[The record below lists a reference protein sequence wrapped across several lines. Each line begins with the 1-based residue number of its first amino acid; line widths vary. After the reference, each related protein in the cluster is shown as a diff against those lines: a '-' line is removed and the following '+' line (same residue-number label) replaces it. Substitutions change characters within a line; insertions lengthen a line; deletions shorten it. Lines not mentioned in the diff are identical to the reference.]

1 METQKE
7 QPQEGNEK
15 IEYPKVIAGEDVL
28 LRKRREKLFGID
40 YADRLSE
47 NRFGIAL
54 SGGGIRSATINL
66 GLLKTLNKYNIL
78 EHADYISTV
87 SGGGYTG
94 AYIQATLK
102 ETGAYEELFND
113 EHITYMRMRGEYLF
127 PGTGWLKLWNQFV
140 LVISYIISLIM
151 SWISPGILIV
161 LAMGLYA
168 MVDDNFITFDKE
180 AISAGTDQLFQYSAV
195 ALAVIF
201 LVHYIFNIALNFN
214 LYVSAYFNIAEAVLV
229 GLVFLTVVTV
239 VLINFSSLRVPHIP
253 DFAQKLVIG
262 VLLILLGFFANPNA
276 SSFHRFYRKQLA
288 DAFMKFSGT
297 NRNVLLKD
305 LCQVDSAQQ
314 ADFLA
319 PYPLINTCLNLQS
332 SSDPNFQGTK
342 ASDYFLLSPL
352 YAGAKLTGYV
362 HTAENYGYN
371 TMTLPAAVTI
381 SAAAVNP
388 GMGIYSNKVLSILT
402 TILNLRLGYWTWN
415 PSWLKTTRPIV
426 FWPFYFIYEL
436 FSRIGTDK
444 KMVNISDGGH
454 IENLAVIELLR
465 RKCRLILAID
475 AGADP
480 NFTFAD
486 LENLTIR
493 ARNEL
498 GVDIRFRPGQIP
510 EEIMRPHPSHGYSL
524 QRYAI
529 ADLYQLWD
537 KVVKDGKEVIEH
549 YKDKKIGTMVY
560 IKSTVTA
567 PEGRPDIPKTD
578 FLKYGTYKYK
588 IYHPLFP
595 HEPTSDQFFDPIQ
608 WEAYYQLGQYMGA
621 DVLGLRRLDDRTKP
635 NARVITPDELI
646 RYFDEGEPLFLP
658 IIPQVD
664 EIPVSMDALEKS
676 IRPRGV
682 DVDERFT
689 EEEEKVVEK
698 DVEYKM

>member
-1 METQKE
+1 METQTETLKYPE
-7 QPQEGNEK
+7 VIEAEEK
-15 IEYPKVIAGEDVL
+15 HLYQR
-28 LRKRREKLFGID
+28 RKHLFGQAF
-40 YADRLSE
+40 ADSLND

-78 EHADYISTV
+78 ERADYISTV

-102 ETGAYEELFND
+102 ETGAYEELFSE
-113 EHITYMRMRGEYLF
+113 EHIAFMRMRGEYLF
-127 PGTGWLKLWNQFV
+127 PGTGWLKVWNQFV
-140 LVISYIISLIM
+140 LIVSFLISLIM
-151 SWISPGILIV
+151 SWISPGILVAVILGLYSFIRPALGFNTELINGHLDTLFLWGGIILGVVFVVHYVFNIV
-161 LAMGLYA
+161 L
-168 MVDDNFITFDKE
+168 T
-180 AISAGTDQLFQYSAV
+180 
-195 ALAVIF
+195 
-201 LVHYIFNIALNFN
+201 FN
-214 LYVSAYFNIAEAVLV
+214 LQVSAYFNILESAAVGLALLAVLIV
-229 GLVFLTVVTV
+229 ILLGWEYLQ
-239 VLINFSSLRVPHIP
+239 IP
-253 DFAQKLVIG
+253 DIPQFIPKLILG
-262 VLLILLGFFANPNA
+262 AMLILLGFFANPNA
-276 SSFHRFYRKQLA
+276 SSFHRFYRRQLA
-288 DAFMKFSGT
+288 DAFLQFSG
-297 NRNVLLKD
+297 RFQNVLIKD
-305 LCQVDSAQQ
+305 LSRVDSERQG
-314 ADFLA
+314 DFLA

-352 YAGAKLTGYV
+352 YSGAKLTGYV
-362 HTAENYGYN
+362 KTADHYGYN

-388 GMGIYSNKVLSILT
+388 GMGIYSNRILSLLT

-415 PSWLKTTRPIV
+415 PSRMRSRHPLV

-454 IENLAVIELLR
+454 IENLAVMELLR

-498 GVDIRFRPGQIP
+498 GIDIRFREDQIP
-510 EEIMRPHPSHGYSL
+510 EAVMRPHPSHGYSKK
-524 QRYAI
+524 RFAV

-537 KVVKDGKEVIEH
+537 KVEKNGKETIEH
-549 YKDKKIGTMVY
+549 YDNKKVGTLVY

-567 PEGRPDIPKTD
+567 PEGRPDIPKED
-578 FLKYGTYKYK
+578 YLKYGTYKYK

-608 WEAYYQLGQYMGA
+608 WESYYQLGQYIGA
-621 DVLGLRRLDDRTKP
+621 DVLGLQRLDDRTKP
-635 NARVITPDELI
+635 NARVITPDELLS
-646 RYFDEGEPLFLP
+646 YFNEDAPLFLP
-658 IIPQVD
+658 IMAPPQ
-664 EIPVSMDALEKS
+664 EIPAAVD
-676 IRPRGV
+676 IRERMVRSRGV
-682 DVDERFT
+682 EPAGTET
-689 EEEEKVVEK
+689 EEQVVEK
-698 DVEYKM
+698 KVAYKM